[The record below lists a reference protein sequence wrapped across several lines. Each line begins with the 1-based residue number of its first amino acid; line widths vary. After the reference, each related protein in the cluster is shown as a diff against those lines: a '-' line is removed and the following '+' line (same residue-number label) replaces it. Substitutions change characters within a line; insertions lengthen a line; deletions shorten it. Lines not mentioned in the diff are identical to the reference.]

1 MRLLDSNIVIYATQS
16 SYAHL
21 LPLLHA
27 SDCYISEITKLEVL
41 GYHGFDAITKQNRRD
56 LFETLQMI
64 PINSVI
70 IDKAVE
76 VRQLRKMAMGDAII
90 AATALLNGCE
100 LLTRNVTDFKSLGL
114 VVSNPM

>member
-27 SDCYISEITKLEVL
+27 SNCYISEITKLEVL
-41 GYHGFDAITKQNRRD
+41 GYHGFDAITKQNMRD

-76 VRQLRKMAMGDAII
+76 IRQLRKMAMGDAII
-90 AATALLNGCE
+90 AATALLNDCE

>member
-16 SYAHL
+16 SHAYL

-41 GYHGFDAITKQNRRD
+41 GYHGFDAITKQNMRE
-56 LFETLQMI
+56 LFDTLQII
-64 PINSVI
+64 PINSKI

-76 VRQLRKMAMGDAII
+76 IRQLRKMSMGDAII

-100 LLTRNVTDFKSLGL
+100 LLTRNVSDFKLLGL
-114 VVSNPM
+114 SVFNPM